1 MEEMKIAGALA
12 LAKVTKLMKTMMNI
26 MKNVVFSMEN
36 MRYYVMTR
44 VEMDGKVDILRLME
58 QSTATF

>member
-1 MEEMKIAGALA
+1 MKIAGALA

-58 QSTATF
+58 QSTVTF